1 VKTTAP
7 PISAVARQAR
17 SAFTWQNI
25 EQPSAWETAQL
36 ATLGTVLV
44 TAVLLFGSTEPWS
57 GLILQ
62 VGSVVLFLLW
72 VSSRIVAGT
81 IHLQPSPLYL
91 PVVAFAAVIGIQL
104 VSSISA
110 YRYATMQEAQRYC
123 AYGMILFVAVQIF
136 QRRENIQRFVTGM
149 SIFGFLLAAFAI
161 IQGLTWNGKLYWF
174 RQPRFTSWSYGPYV
188 NHSHW
193 AGMMELLTPLP
204 LALMMSKRCP
214 APKKLLLGFAVLIMG
229 STIFLSGSR
238 GGMAAFA
245 VQVAFGTTV
254 LLLRGRSSERIR
266 DLAILAV
273 FAVIFLAWIG
283 GSRVSDRIESA
294 YSADGATMG
303 NTLDARF
310 RLAMYKDTFAM
321 AKARPLTGWGLDC
334 FARVFPMFQSFYTD
348 RFVNA
353 AHNDYLQLLAE
364 TGFIG
369 FAIMLWFIFAAYR
382 SALRSRVPG
391 FVASAKLAAA
401 VGCLGILVHSLVD
414 FNLHV
419 PANAAMFYALAALAA
434 AENVEGSSPV
444 IVPTSGPVLVHDITL
459 N

>member
-1 VKTTAP
+1 MRTTAP
-7 PISAVARQAR
+7 PISATVQHAR
-17 SAFTWQNI
+17 SGFNWVKS
-25 EQPSAWETAQL
+25 EQSPAWEIAQV
-36 ATLGTVLV
+36 ATLTTVLAN
-44 TAVLLFGSTEPWS
+44 AVLLFGTTEPWS
-57 GLILQ
+57 GFVLQ
-62 VGSVVLFLLW
+62 VGAVILFLVW
-72 VSSRIVAGT
+72 AGGQMAEGT
-81 IHLQPSPLYL
+81 VHLRPSPLYL
-91 PVVAFAAVIGIQL
+91 SAVAFAALIIFQL
-104 VSSISA
+104 LSGISA
-110 YRYATMQEAQRYC
+110 YRYATMQEAQHYC
-123 AYGMILFVAVQIF
+123 AYGMILFVAIQTF
-136 QRRENIQRFVTGM
+136 HRRENIQRFVTGM
-149 SIFGFLLAAFAI
+149 SIFGFVLAAFAI

-174 RQPRFTSWSYGPYV
+174 RQPRFTAWYYGPFV

-204 LALMMSKRCP
+204 LALMMSKRTTL
-214 APKKLLLGFAVLIMG
+214 PKKLLLGFAVLIMG

-245 VQVAFGTTV
+245 VKVTFGTVV

-266 DLAILAV
+266 DLAILFV
-273 FAVIFLAWIG
+273 FAIVFLAWVG
-283 GSRVSDRIESA
+283 GSRVTDRIESA
-294 YSADGATMG
+294 YSADGTTMG

-334 FARVFPMFQSFYTD
+334 FSHVFPAFQSFYTD

-364 TGFIG
+364 TGLVG
-369 FAIMLWFIFAAYR
+369 FAIMLWFIFAVYR
-382 SALRSRVPG
+382 SALRPRVPG

-414 FNLHV
+414 FNMHV
-419 PANAAMFYALAALAA
+419 PANAAMFYVLAALAA
-434 AENVEGSSPV
+434 AEGVEGSSPV
-444 IVPTSGPVLVHDITL
+444 IVSTNGPILVHDITL